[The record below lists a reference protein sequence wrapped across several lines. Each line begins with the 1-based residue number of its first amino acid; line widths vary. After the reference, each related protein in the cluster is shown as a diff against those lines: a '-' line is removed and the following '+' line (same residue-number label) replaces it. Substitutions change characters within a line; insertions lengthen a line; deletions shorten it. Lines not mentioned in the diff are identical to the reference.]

1 MTDTTQP
8 NLFDRLTEKRT
19 TVTWALF
26 FFSFLLHLCL
36 VVVIGHYK
44 EPRLWENGAIA
55 QTMFEGHGFGAGFSI
70 PGELTSWQA
79 PGYPVVLLL
88 FWKTIGQ
95 IPAAYFL
102 ISLLQCVAVASMV
115 WPMSWLS
122 LRWFPKVPPIIVQ
135 LIVVLAPLYLWYV
148 TRLHHSAFV
157 MAAHPWLVY
166 GWLKWSHEN
175 FGRAIGI
182 GALTGLVALFQPT
195 ILGVY
200 GTIGLALLLRFL
212 WQKQWQ
218 SFSVLAVSGI
228 VVVLSLVPWT
238 IRNYQVHG
246 KLILI
251 KSSFGK
257 EFWMGN
263 NPHATGTGYAIGGVE
278 EITNV
283 YPPKCFAELH
293 GKVPEIQLMAAMQK
307 EAMDFVKQNPG
318 KFLKLTGQKIL
329 WLWTLPP
336 KDRVRTTGAAEAIM
350 FRGVYA
356 AYWFTLVALAALGFL
371 CGRPSGPEYLM
382 VTLLFCVLVSLVYG
396 LTHVGQARFRGE
408 IEFIFLPAAAAGLWW
423 IWSKITKPASP
434 HS

>member
-1 MTDTTQP
+1 MTDNSQP
-8 NLFDRLTEKRT
+8 DLFARLTANRK
-19 TVTWALF
+19 TVTWFLF
-26 FFSFLLHLCL
+26 VFSFLLHLAL
-36 VVVIGHYK
+36 VLAIGHYK
-44 EPRLWENGAIA
+44 EPRLWENGGIA
-55 QTMFEGHGFGAGFSI
+55 QAMLEGKGFGNGFSI
-70 PGELTSWQA
+70 PGEPTSWQA
-79 PGYPVVLLL
+79 PGYPTVLFL
-88 FWKTIGQ
+88 FWKTLGQ
-95 IPAAYFL
+95 NPASYFI
-102 ISLLQCVAVASMV
+102 ISLLQCVAVAAMI

-135 LIVVLAPLYLWYV
+135 LIVVFAPLYLWYV

-166 GWLKWSHEN
+166 GWLKWSHESL
-175 FGRAIGI
+175 GRAIGI

-200 GTIGLALLLRFL
+200 GTIGLALLLQFL
-212 WQKQWQ
+212 LRKQWRH
-218 SFSVLAVSGI
+218 FGTLALAGI
-228 VVVLSLVPWT
+228 VVVLTLVPWT

-246 KLILI
+246 KLLLI

-263 NPHATGTGYAIGGVE
+263 NPHATGTGYAIGGAE
-278 EITNV
+278 EITIV
-283 YPPKCFAELH
+283 YPPKCWELH
-293 GKVPEIQLMAAMQK
+293 GKVPEIELMAAMQN
-307 EAMDFVKQNPG
+307 EAMDFVKEHPAQ
-318 KFLKLTGQKIL
+318 FFKLTGQKIL

-356 AYWFTLVALAALGFL
+356 AYWLTLVALAVLGFL
-371 CGRPSGPEYLM
+371 CGKPAGWEYIS
-382 VTLLFCVLVSLVYG
+382 VTLLFCFFTSLIYG

-423 IWSKITKPASP
+423 IWRRFRKNSAPAS
-434 HS
+434 

>member
-8 NLFDRLTEKRT
+8 NLFDRLTANHK
-19 TVTWALF
+19 TVTLVLF
-26 FFSFLLHLCL
+26 VFSFLLHLGI
-36 VVVIGHYK
+36 VIAIGHFK

-55 QTMFEGHGFGAGFSI
+55 QTMFEGHGFASGFSI
-70 PGELTSWQA
+70 PTEPTSWQA
-79 PGYPVVLLL
+79 PGYPTVLYT

-95 IPAAYFL
+95 NPTSYFI
-102 ISLLQCVAVASMV
+102 ISLLQCVAVASMI
-115 WPMSWLS
+115 WPMTWLS
-122 LRWFPKVPPIIVQ
+122 LRWFPKVPPIIIQ
-135 LIVVLAPLYLWYV
+135 LIVVFAPLYLWYV

-166 GWLKWSHEN
+166 GWLKWSHES
-175 FGRAIGI
+175 FGRAVGI
-182 GALTGLVALFQPT
+182 GALTGLVAMFQPT
-195 ILGVY
+195 ILGAY
-200 GTIGLALLLRFL
+200 GTIGLVLLLCFL

-218 SFSVLAVSGI
+218 PFSILAVAGM
-228 VVVLSLVPWT
+228 VVVLTLVPWT

-263 NPHATGTGYAIGGVE
+263 NPHATGTGYSIGGVE

-283 YPPKCFAELH
+283 YPPKCMELR
-293 GKVPEIQLMAAMQK
+293 GKVSEIELMAAMQK

-318 KFLKLTGQKIL
+318 QFLKLTGQKIL

-336 KDRVRTTGAAEAIM
+336 KDRVRTTGAAEAIV

-356 AYWFTLVALAALGFL
+356 TYWFSLAALAMLGFL
-371 CGRPSGPEYLM
+371 LCQPSRSEYLL
-382 VTLLFCVLVSLVYG
+382 VTLLFCVLTSLIYG

-408 IEFIFLPAAAAGLWW
+408 MEFIFLPAAAAGLWW
-423 IWSKITKPASP
+423 IWSKITKSASR